1 MRRLRRTP
9 LIRELVREVTVS
21 KADLIQPLFVEEALT
36 KNTPISS
43 MPGQIR
49 FSLSSL
55 EREAIELKDRGV
67 RSILLFGI
75 PSHKDDDGSR
85 ACDSEGIVQKSIES
99 LKEQLGDDIVVGTDV
114 CLCQYT
120 SHGHCGIVRDGL
132 VENDETLK
140 RLADIAV
147 SHARAGADLVA
158 PSAMIDGQVA
168 AIRGALD
175 DNGFKDTSILA
186 YAAKHSSSFFGPF
199 REAAFSKP
207 EFGDRRTYQMDYAN
221 PEMAM
226 REIALDIKE
235 GADMI
240 MVKPALAYLDVIYR
254 AKKRFRM
261 PMAAYNVSGEFAMLK
276 AAAREG
282 WIDEKSAILE
292 VLTAIKRAG
301 ADMIITYHAKEAA
314 EWLQS

>member
-75 PSHKDDDGSR
+75 PSHKDDDGST

-140 RLADIAV
+140 RLADTAV

-158 PSAMIDGQVA
+158 PSAMIDGQVT
-168 AIRGALD
+168 AIREALD
-175 DNGFKDTSILA
+175 DSGFKETGILA

-199 REAAFSKP
+199 REAAFSNP
-207 EFGDRRTYQMDYAN
+207 QFGDRRTYTMDYAK
-221 PEMAM
+221 PAMAM
-226 REIALDIKE
+226 REIALDLKK
-235 GADMI
+235 ADDMI

-254 AKKRFRM
+254 AKRRFRM
-261 PMAAYNVSGEFAMLK
+261 PLAAYNVSGEYAMLK

-282 WIDEKSAILE
+282 WIDEKSTILE

-301 ADMIITYHAKEAA
+301 ADMIINYDGKEGA
-314 EWLQS
+314 ERLQS